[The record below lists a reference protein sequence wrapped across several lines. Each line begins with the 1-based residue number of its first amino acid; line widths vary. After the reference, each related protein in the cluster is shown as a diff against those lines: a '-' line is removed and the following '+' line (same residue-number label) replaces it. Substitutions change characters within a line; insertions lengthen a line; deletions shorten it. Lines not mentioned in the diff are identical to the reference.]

1 MEFNA
6 PIPWSKLSPVLADED
21 AARLYLENL
30 RWGKTGA
37 ACPHC
42 GGADPYKLRRQ
53 EGSSTRKGVWKC
65 RACRKQFTVT
75 VGTVF
80 EASHIPITKWL
91 QALYLITASK
101 KGISAHQLHRM
112 LGITYKS
119 AWFMAHRL
127 RYAMSS
133 GPLALRLTGIVEAD
147 ETYVGGRRKGRTGRP
162 GPGDTQK
169 TPVIALV
176 ERNGRAR
183 AFPME
188 RVTSEN
194 VQKALAANLHQIST
208 TELITD
214 ESALY
219 GGHKFGRIPHSTVN
233 HSKKEYARGHVHT
246 NTVEG
251 FFSLLKR
258 GIFGTFHHV
267 SKAHLAR
274 YCDEFA
280 FRYSARQVNDAER
293 AGLLVLNAEG
303 KRLTYKQPAGVG
315 AKN

>member
-1 MEFNA
+1 MASELPLN
-6 PIPWSKLSPVLADED
+6 WSELSPILADED
-21 AARLYLENL
+21 KARLYFENL
-30 RWGKTGA
+30 RWGANGA

-42 GGADPYKLRRQ
+42 GGDAPYKLQ
-53 EGSSTRKGVWKC
+53 SANGSSTRKGVWKC

-80 EASHIPITKWL
+80 EASHIPLTKWL
-91 QALYLITASK
+91 QALYLITSSK

-127 RYAMSS
+127 RYAMSV
-133 GPLALRLTGIVEAD
+133 GPLATALSGIVEAD
-147 ETYVGGRRKGRTGRP
+147 ETYVGGKRKHRTGRP
-162 GPGDTQK
+162 GPGDEQK

-188 RVTSEN
+188 RVTSKN
-194 VQKALAANLHQIST
+194 IHKALAKNLHQFST

-219 GGHKFGRIPHSTVN
+219 GGDKFGRIPHSTVN
-233 HSKKEYARGHVHT
+233 HSRREYARGHVHT

-258 GIFGTFHHV
+258 GIFGVFHHV
-267 SKAHLAR
+267 SKEHLAR

-280 FRYSARQVNDAER
+280 FRYSERKVSDAER
-293 AGLLVLNAEG
+293 AGLLVKGAEG
-303 KRLTYKQPAGVG
+303 KRLTYKQPTGMG
-315 AKN
+315 A